1 MEASALYNQYI
12 TKTKKE
18 NKKLLSQIQ
27 NNKRTSTGE
36 GSEKQWSQPSV
47 LHRNLAC

>member
-36 GSEKQWSQPSV
+36 GSEKQ
-47 LHRNLAC
+47 